1 MTSLWCRTLSLAVI
15 TAMDYKS
22 SLNAWWRW
30 GEVHDACRRR
40 DWIPAVWMEAGERQI
55 KGLRQSAVL
64 HTAAASGI
72 HFNPVM
78 ERGHQQ
84 IVESDEA
91 GFSRPTVNALAPRW
105 RFELLVTT
113 GLTALTPGFN
123 ISWLAAVSVV
133 CQWLVPVR
141 SMSVMSLVCLCFC
154 VSSIRSWSWPT

>member
-1 MTSLWCRTLSLAVI
+1 MRDGGEV
-15 TAMDYKS
+15 
-22 SLNAWWRW
+22 RW
-30 GEVHDACRRR
+30 GAVHDACRRR

-91 GFSRPTVNALAPRW
+91 GFSRPTVTALAPRW
-105 RFELLVTT
+105 RFELLVMT

-123 ISWLAAVSVV
+123 ISWLATVSVV

-141 SMSVMSLVCLCFC
+141 SMRCLWCAFVSVC
-154 VSSIRSWSWPT
+154 VFSTRSWSWPT